1 MNNLKDILNKRKAIG
16 LFVKVINSGY
26 INVIAKDTGYD
37 FIFYDL
43 EHGTLSLDKL
53 HDLMLMG
60 NNMGIPSIVRACDLT
75 KEGVSKALDFGA
87 SGVMVPNIET
97 KEQATKLVQ
106 YAKYPPIG
114 NRSYSGGANTN
125 YAKSGNHKKNIEEAN
140 NSILAIA
147 QIESKLAIQNIDD
160 IASIEGIDA
169 LIVGPCDL
177 SISLD
182 LVDDEFNK
190 IEIDAIKKV
199 ADAAKRYNKYFG
211 IIGNLKMHELFKDD
225 LNMVISAIDTNI
237 IRDGLTKAMETY
249 KKL

>member
-87 SGVMVPNIET
+87 SGVMIPNIET
-97 KEQATKLVQ
+97 KEEALRLVQ

-114 NRSYSGGANTN
+114 NRSYSGGAL
-125 YAKSGNHKKNIEEAN
+125 GQ
-140 NSILAIA
+140 SIR
-147 QIESKLAIQNIDD
+147 
-160 IASIEGIDA
+160 EG
-169 LIVGPCDL
+169 
-177 SISLD
+177 
-182 LVDDEFNK
+182 K
-190 IEIDAIKKV
+190 
-199 ADAAKRYNKYFG
+199 
-211 IIGNLKMHELFKDD
+211 
-225 LNMVISAIDTNI
+225 
-237 IRDGLTKAMETY
+237 
-249 KKL
+249 